1 MAVPP
6 TIRAPFST
14 LLEIV
19 DVGDLG
25 IVLFFQNFR
34 KALGIGDPVKLTLNA
49 IEEAGVLQIRQ
60 FAFRFGAAN
69 AEIELQLDGVSG
81 NLQVFEACAQ
91 ERNLGN
97 MVVDQRVLGGN
108 LGHQA
113 IGRDYITYVESLE
126 HRRRLSYPARVIV
139 TEDVL
144 LVLELAADQAG
155 VARRE

>member
-6 TIRAPFST
+6 TIRATFGA
-14 LLEIV
+14 LLEVV

-25 IVLFFQNFR
+25 IVLFFQSFR
-34 KALGIGDPVKLTLNA
+34 KTFSIGDPVELTVNT
-49 IEEAGVLQIRQ
+49 IEEAAVLQIRQ
-60 FAFRFGAAN
+60 VAFRFAAAN

-97 MVVDQRVLGGN
+97 MIVDQRMFGGN

-113 IGRDYITYVESLE
+113 IGRDYIT
-126 HRRRLSYPARVIV
+126 
-139 TEDVL
+139 
-144 LVLELAADQAG
+144 
-155 VARRE
+155 